1 MYGSIIIRKYFI
13 FVSLGANEVSCVQM
27 NQNMLGADK
36 LSCLSY
42 KLIAACPLNAVMCF
56 TALSEL
62 NNESFVLGAH
72 AINFGNSL

>member
-1 MYGSIIIRKYFI
+1 
-13 FVSLGANEVSCVQM
+13 M